1 MNRCSSSK
9 IQMPDEHSPL
19 ALQQRN
25 MQPSP
30 PKKTAPKAPLKSMKF
45 WGVAKLFN
53 VGVIREDDA
62 REGLP
67 DQKPPYEKPLLRRGL
82 SHL

>member
-1 MNRCSSSK
+1 MNIPHLLCNK
-9 IQMPDEHSPL
+9 ETC
-19 ALQQRN
+19 
-25 MQPSP
+25 SP
-30 PKKTAPKAPLKSMKF
+30 PPKKKTAPKAPLKSMKF